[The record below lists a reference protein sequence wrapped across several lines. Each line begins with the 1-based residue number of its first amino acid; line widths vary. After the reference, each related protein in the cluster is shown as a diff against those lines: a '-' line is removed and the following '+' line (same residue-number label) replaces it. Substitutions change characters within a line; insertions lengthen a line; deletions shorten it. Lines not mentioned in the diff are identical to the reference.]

1 MMNSSENSRNRI
13 CIYIA
18 NQKMIRILEEMYP
31 NAKKVYV
38 TIWELNSTVT
48 LENNWIVDSFYGKPN
63 GRHCKKKKIPIIR
76 TAKQLLNYNLLL
88 LLGLPF
94 DEINDHLLENSL

>member
-1 MMNSSENSRNRI
+1 MMNSSENSQNRI
-13 CIYIA
+13 CIYITNA
-18 NQKMIRILEEMYP
+18 KMITILKEMYP
-31 NAKKVYV
+31 NSQKLCH
-38 TIWELNSTVT
+38 TIWELDTTIT
-48 LENNWIVDSFYGKPN
+48 LQDNWIVNSFYEKPN

-76 TAKQLLNYNLLL
+76 TAKQLLNYKLLL

>member
-1 MMNSSENSRNRI
+1 MRELIETSQNRI
-13 CIYIA
+13 YIYIA
-18 NQKMIRILEEMYP
+18 NAKMITILKEMYP
-31 NAKKVYV
+31 ASQKLCP
-38 TIWELNSTVT
+38 TIWELDTTIT
-48 LENNWIVDSFYGKPN
+48 LENNWIVYSFYGKPN

>member
-1 MMNSSENSRNRI
+1 MKELIETPQPRI

-18 NQKMIRILEEMYP
+18 NPKMIKILEEMYP

-38 TIWELNSTVT
+38 TIWELDSTIT
-48 LENNWIVDSFYGKPN
+48 LQDNWIVNSFYEKPN

-76 TAKQLLNYNLLL
+76 TAKQLLNYKLLL